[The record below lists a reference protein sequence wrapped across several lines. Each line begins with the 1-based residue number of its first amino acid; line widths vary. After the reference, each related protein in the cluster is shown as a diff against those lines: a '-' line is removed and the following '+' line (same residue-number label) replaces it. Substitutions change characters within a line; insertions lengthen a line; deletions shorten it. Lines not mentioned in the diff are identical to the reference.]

1 MIGRQS
7 QSSKRMKKKFSPPIS
22 RNNRNHKKI
31 IFISLF
37 LVALLL
43 LQGCAAKRNPNLER
57 IFAEAR
63 AKQGKAPLIILPGA
77 LGSELVNSKTGNVVW
92 PAVFR
97 TRDDELSLPISPDLA
112 NNSDNLVATKI
123 IDKIKLAKF
132 LPDVYVY
139 NGLFESLKKFGGYRE
154 GDWNNP
160 SADGYQDT
168 FYLYPYDWRRDN
180 VETAQN
186 FITKVEELK
195 QKLNR
200 PDLRFNIIGHSMG
213 GLIARYAA
221 MYGKN
226 DLPKDGEAMKP
237 NWGGAKHI
245 GKIFMF
251 GTPNEGSAEAFATLL
266 RGYSIT
272 EGVRRPIR
280 LLSKL
285 SREDMLTSPA
295 IFQLLPHGSMARFL
309 DENLQPLKVDIYNIE
324 TWRYYGWSSAFD
336 PEYRQNFAA
345 KRKGKLAAHGGNNE
359 EALKELDG
367 YMDAVLKRAKR
378 FHESL
383 DVEIEGRS
391 PVLFFVFG
399 GDCEE
404 TLNAPVIVRDR
415 KKDKWETLIRPK
427 EIKTSDGKKISK
439 NEVIKVMFAPG
450 DGRVT
455 RRSLLAETLAETQR
469 ESPLFNT
476 ALPLTYAVFG
486 CDLHGYLQNNPILQD
501 NVLTAL
507 TSEAIK

>member
-1 MIGRQS
+1 MKIGF
-7 QSSKRMKKKFSPPIS
+7 FSAIKQ
-22 RNNRNHKKI
+22 NNKNQKKI
-31 IFISLF
+31 IFISLC
-37 LVALLL
+37 LILLIL
-43 LQGCAAKRNPNLER
+43 FQGCAAKRNPNLER

-63 AKQGKAPLIILPGA
+63 AKKGKAPLIILPGA
-77 LGSELVNSKTGNVVW
+77 LGSELINSKTGNVVW

-97 TRDDELSLPISPDLA
+97 ETDDELGLPISPDLA
-112 NNSDNLVATKI
+112 NNRDNLVATKI

-132 LPDVYVY
+132 LPEVYVY
-139 NGLFESLKKFGGYRE
+139 NGLLESLKNNGGYKE

-160 SADGYQDT
+160 SAEGYQDT
-168 FYLYPYDWRRDN
+168 FYVYPYDWRRDN
-180 VETAQN
+180 VETAQK
-186 FITKVEELK
+186 FITQVEELK

-221 MYGKN
+221 MYGKS
-226 DLPKDGEAMKP
+226 DLPKDGEAIKP
-237 NWGGAKHI
+237 NWAGSAHI
-245 GKIFMF
+245 SKIFMF

-295 IFQLLPHGSMARFL
+295 IYQLLPHGGTARFL
-309 DENLQPLKVDIYNIE
+309 DENLQPIKVDIYDVE
-324 TWRYYGWSSAFD
+324 TWRYYGWSAAFD
-336 PEYRQNFAA
+336 PKYRQNFIA
-345 KRKGKLAAHGGNNE
+345 KRKRNIAAHAESNE

-367 YMDAVLKRAKR
+367 YMDTVLKRAKR

-391 PVLFFVFG
+391 PVMFFIFG

-404 TLNAPVIVRDR
+404 TLNAPVIIRD
-415 KKDKWETLIRPK
+415 KKHEKWVTLIRPK
-427 EIKTSDGKKISK
+427 EIKTADGKKIPSG
-439 NEVIKVMFAPG
+439 EVVKVMFAPG

-469 ESPLFNT
+469 ESKLFNT
-476 ALPLTYAVFG
+476 ALPLSYAVFG
-486 CDLHGYLQNNPILQD
+486 CDLHGNIPNNPILQN